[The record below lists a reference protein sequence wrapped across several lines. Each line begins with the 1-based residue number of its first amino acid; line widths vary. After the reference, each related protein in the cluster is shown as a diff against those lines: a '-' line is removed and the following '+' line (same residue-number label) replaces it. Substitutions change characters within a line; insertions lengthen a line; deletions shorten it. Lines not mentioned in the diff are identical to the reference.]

1 MISDRIIVYSPH
13 LILQWHLEPY
23 RPKILIARHH
33 FIDINRFSI
42 AVPFS
47 TRPLRIGFIGR
58 FSAEKGIRNFITAL
72 PEIFKDSP
80 DLHVLIGGD
89 GSLKDQIVKTLEDQ
103 GLTSRVELTDW
114 ISHEELPLYLN
125 NLRLLVIPSYT
136 EGLPNIMLE
145 AMACGTPVLATPIGA
160 VPDII
165 KDGETGFF
173 MEDNTPECIARNIIR
188 ALHDPNLEKIA
199 LHAKTMIEREFTFEN
214 TVKQWKRIL
223 DQT

>member
-1 MISDRIIVYSPH
+1 VQR
-13 LILQWHLEPY
+13 
-23 RPKILIARHH
+23 
-33 FIDINRFSI
+33 
-42 AVPFS
+42 
-47 TRPLRIGFIGR
+47 
-58 FSAEKGIRNFITAL
+58 KG
-72 PEIFKDSP
+72 P